1 MSPPLGNTGRIAP
14 DVAEEGSVP
23 DPTVGASGTREGG
36 PQPSWILGLL
46 ACPVDRAS
54 VRLDANELVCD
65 RCGRRYPVV
74 SGVPR
79 MIGNGAEGE
88 QKF

>member
-23 DPTVGASGTREGG
+23 DPTEGASGSPEGG

-46 ACPVDRAS
+46 ACPVDRAA
-54 VRLDANELVCD
+54 VRLDASELVCD
-65 RCGRRYPVV
+65 QCGRRYPVA
-74 SGVPR
+74 SGIPR
-79 MIGNGAEGE
+79 MIAVDTEGE
-88 QKF
+88 QRF